1 MQNITPLIIIHV
13 HETTI
18 YPSKNV
24 LLSNDRTLIK
34 LQNKISFH
42 LTGKMY
48 VVQTFSRKS
57 EATLHLCHFII
68 VGRLQN

>member
-1 MQNITPLIIIHV
+1 MQKTPPLIIIIHV

-34 LQNKISFH
+34 FQKRQLDCSF
-42 LTGKMY
+42 LRKDGRTY
-48 VVQTFSRKS
+48 VQTFSRKI
-57 EATLHLCHFII
+57 EAITLHLCHFII
-68 VGRLQN
+68 V

>member
-1 MQNITPLIIIHV
+1 M

-34 LQNKISFH
+34 FQKRQLAYSILRKDVRTVH
-42 LTGKMY
+42 
-48 VVQTFSRKS
+48 TFSRKI